1 MKKNR
6 TCRLR
11 HWLLCLGM
19 FGLPFLSMSVN
30 LADSI
35 DVLSHLAMCN
45 DQRPEKVGYLKQ
57 KYELALK
64 IDSFPAVYD
73 ALLDLAIYC
82 YNQGNERDSI
92 LYWEKKIDSITTARN
107 EYPNALFMV
116 KSVSGKDLIIRGDYE
131 MAMSGFLKLY
141 QLATDKNQTYGLI
154 CSLECLGQIYQEVA
168 RDSDAVAV
176 FQESLDLLDNYESG
190 GDILRELS
198 ESEKIK
204 TQLRILSMQL
214 ESACSSYQLQMAD
227 AIAMRYK
234 ELIEKQ
240 EQASDTEESKYS
252 IRHEYWRLYSLCLEL
267 YSLNNQLD
275 KAAEML
281 KKVDEYG
288 GCSYT
293 EVDYVIRLDLFSR
306 ALYYYKCGNYSQA
319 LQYIDKS
326 LSVSRMPRE
335 LSLKAKIL
343 KKQDRLDEVLA
354 LYDEIYRCGAQNNDA
369 TFMRQINQ
377 LRTLHEINNSEM
389 QERQL
394 AQSSRLMQQKQKQLV
409 FSCLVVGLLLFLLYI
424 LYIYIRRAQRLSD
437 ELQLEKLS
445 LQQSEQ
451 KLRQEMKRAQ
461 DASQMKSTFVAN
473 MSHEIRT
480 PLNAIVGFSGLL
492 LDESTTTDE
501 RVEYAAVIKN
511 NTQLLLNLVDD
522 VLDLSNME
530 TGDLHFEFQYCP
542 LLTCCNNA
550 LDSVRTRITDGVKL
564 TFTPSEEQVVLY
576 TDNMRLQQLLTNL
589 LTNSIKFTP
598 EGEINLTYE
607 LDEEHHQVHITVT
620 DTGFGIPPEKQDA
633 IFKRFEKLDEYKP
646 GTGLGLSICR
656 IIAER
661 LGGCLVI
668 DSTYTTGARFIFTH
682 PC

>member
-1 MKKNR
+1 MKRNR
-6 TCRLR
+6 TYRLR
-11 HWLLCLGM
+11 RWLLCLGM
-19 FGLPFLSMSVN
+19 FSLPFLSISVN

-45 DQRPEKVGYLKQ
+45 EQRPEKVGYLKQ

-64 IDSFPAVYD
+64 IDSFPAAYA
-73 ALLDLAIYC
+73 ALLDLAIYS
-82 YNQGNERDSI
+82 YNQGDKRDSI
-92 LYWEKKIDSITTARN
+92 LYLEKKIDSIATARN
-107 EYPNALFMV
+107 EYPNALFLL
-116 KSVSGKDLIIRGDYE
+116 KSISGKDLLIRGDYE
-131 MAMSGFLKLY
+131 MAMNGFLNLY
-141 QLATDKNQTYGLI
+141 RLATEKNQTYGLI

-176 FQESLDLLDNYESG
+176 FQESLDLLDNYESD

-198 ESEKIK
+198 ESEKVK
-204 TQLRILSMQL
+204 TQLRILGMLL
-214 ESACSSYQLQMAD
+214 ESACSSRQLQMAD
-227 AIAMRYK
+227 AISMRYK

-240 EQASDTEESKYS
+240 EQASNTDEDKYS
-252 IRHEYWRLYSLCLEL
+252 IKHEYWRLYSLCLEL
-267 YSLNNQLD
+267 YSRNNQLN

-281 KKVDEYG
+281 KKVDEYAG
-288 GCSYT
+288 SSYT
-293 EVDYVIRLDLFSR
+293 EIDYVIRLDLFSR
-306 ALYYYKCGNYSQA
+306 AYYYYKSGNYSQA
-319 LQYIDKS
+319 LHYIDKS
-326 LSVSRMPRE
+326 LIVARMPRE

-343 KKQDRLDEVLA
+343 KKQDRFDEVLA
-354 LYDEIYRCGAQNNDA
+354 LYDEIYRFGAKSNDA

-394 AQSSRLMQQKQKQLV
+394 AQNNRLMQQKQRQLI
-409 FSCLVVGLLLFLLYI
+409 FSCLIVSLLLFLLYI
-424 LYIYIRRAQRLSD
+424 LYIYIRRAQRLRD
-437 ELQLEKLS
+437 ELQREKLS

-461 DASQMKSTFVAN
+461 EASQMKSTFVAN

-492 LDESTTTDE
+492 LDESATTDE
-501 RVEYAAVIKN
+501 RIEYASVIKN

-522 VLDLSNME
+522 VLDLSSME
-530 TGDLHFEFQYCP
+530 TGDLHFEFQHYP
-542 LLTCCNNA
+542 LLSCCNNA
-550 LDSVRTRITDGVKL
+550 LDSVRTRITDDVKL
-564 TFTPSEEQVVLY
+564 TFTPANEEVVLY

-598 EGEINLTYE
+598 EGEINLAYE
-607 LDEEHHQVHITVT
+607 LDEEHHQVQIIVT
-620 DTGFGIPPEKQDA
+620 DTGFGIPPEKQAA

-661 LGGCLVI
+661 LGGNLIV

-682 PC
+682 PY